1 MKTIIR
7 IAKTELRTLFY
18 SPIAWFLLIVFLV
31 QCSITYT
38 DQLGNAARTQEIG
51 GIGLEYMTQL
61 TSRIFLSQNGLFA
74 SVMQKL
80 YLFIPL
86 LTMGLISRETSSG
99 TIKLLY
105 SSPVNVREIVFGKF
119 LAMMI
124 YGLLLVAVV
133 AIFMI
138 DGMAH

>member
-1 MKTIIR
+1 MKTIFR

-31 QCSITYT
+31 QCGITYMG
-38 DQLGNAARTQEIG
+38 QLENNARTQEIA
-51 GIGLEYMTQL
+51 GIGLLYMTRL
-61 TSRIFLSQNGLFA
+61 TERIFAGQNGLFN

-105 SSPVNVREIVFGKF
+105 SSPVRVREIVFGKY

-124 YGLLLVAVV
+124 YSLLLI
-133 AIFMI
+133 AI
-138 DGMAH
+138 